1 MKRRSFKGIIDI
13 IDNGA
18 PPKIDNP
25 QGKNKRKAEDGSSEA
40 QGEKLNDGVVKEQE
54 KQTQKQTQKRNGGQ
68 PGQQLSKKAR
78 KAAARAAAAAGPPE
92 P

>member
-18 PPKIDNP
+18 PPESDNP
-25 QGKNKRKAEDGSSEA
+25 QSNKNKRKAEDGSGET
-40 QGEKLNDGVVKEQE
+40 QGAKGNEGAVKGQG
-54 KQTQKQTQKRNGGQ
+54 KQNKKQNEGQ

-78 KAAARAAAAAGPPE
+78 KAARAAAASRAS
-92 P
+92 